1 MSVRLPVLTEDGVC
15 SGASSPR
22 RSPGRD
28 APVFQHR
35 LMTRKHHARANSNV
49 DLFKHVY
56 LH

>member
-1 MSVRLPVLTEDGVC
+1 MSVRLLVLMEDGVC

-35 LMTRKHHARANSNV
+35 LMPRKHHARTNSNV
-49 DLFKHVY
+49 DLFKRIY